1 MSKKQIID
9 KLIEEGK
16 SFEEIVIESGAA
28 ESYVKS
34 CFTKL
39 GKNWEDADDPNVEL
53 VLDIVEVD
61 EDDIPEDAIVL
72 EEGLE
77 IFEVDEDEDE
87 PVDCSELI
95 KKTEE
100 AYKKACKSYKS
111 IEARILKTVL
121 SDLQSDTLGKNE
133 TMIRRLLKMHVR
145 SMLQKRMFIDAVK
158 ITDEYFELIK

>member
-1 MSKKQIID
+1 MSKKEIIN
-9 KLIEEGK
+9 KMIEEGK
-16 SFEEIVIESGAA
+16 SFEEIVVKSEAA

-39 GKNWEDADDPNVEL
+39 GKNWEDADDPDVEL
-53 VLDIVEVD
+53 KVEIVEVA
-61 EDDIPEDAIVL
+61 EEDIPEDAVVL

-77 IFEVDEDEDE
+77 IIEEPAEE

-100 AYKKACKSYKS
+100 AYTKAYKS
-111 IEARILKTVL
+111 FKNIEARILKTVL
-121 SDLQSDTLGKNE
+121 DDLKSGRLGKNE
-133 TMIRRLLKMHVR
+133 VMIRRSLKMHVR
-145 SMLQKRMFIDAVK
+145 SMLQKRMFSNVVA